1 MLEVIGFVLLQEGG
15 RSGWLDVWV
24 LLGLFAL
31 GGLFA
36 LFEYFL
42 RRRK

>member
-1 MLEVIGFVLLQEGG
+1 MLEVIAFVLLQEGERFWG
-15 RSGWLDVWV
+15 IDLWV

-36 LFEYFL
+36 LFEYFW